1 MTIIIHILIGI
12 PFVAAALFG
21 FFAWGYTRGSNY
33 HPYDPLAAEHEAMKR
48 ARGNGSLAGT
58 ITEAMEKEKEREIA
72 FRYRR

>member
-33 HPYDPLAAEHEAMKR
+33 HPYHAYPVF
-48 ARGNGSLAGT
+48 T
-58 ITEAMEKEKEREIA
+58 Q
-72 FRYRR
+72 

>member
-1 MTIIIHILIGI
+1 MTIIIYILIGL
-12 PFVAAALFG
+12 PFVTAALFG
-21 FFAWGYTRGSNY
+21 LFTWGYTHGSNY
-33 HPYDPLAAEHEAMKR
+33 QPYDPLAAEHEAMKR